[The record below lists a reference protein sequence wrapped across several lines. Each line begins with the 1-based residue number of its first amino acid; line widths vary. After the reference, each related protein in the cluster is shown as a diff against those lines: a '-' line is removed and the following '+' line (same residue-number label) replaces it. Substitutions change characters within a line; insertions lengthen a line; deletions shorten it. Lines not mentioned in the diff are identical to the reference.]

1 MNVELVGER
10 RTMTGTGGEKLTV
23 QKRLP
28 WVAPVIS
35 DTDVNLLTEG
45 GIVPKGSEPF
55 PIPIRGKGTPTIS

>member
-1 MNVELVGER
+1 
-10 RTMTGTGGEKLTV
+10 MTGTGGEKLTV